1 MRFFFFFDQEKE
13 RELDAKN
20 IYSNR
25 LVKPALRKDGESSTK
40 RKRKSLLRKK
50 TDKERWFMRDFLL
63 NMTIIT

>member
-1 MRFFFFFDQEKE
+1 MPEDFEQSFVASCTLRFFFFDQEKE

-25 LVKPALRKDGESSTK
+25 LVKPALRKDGESSAK

-50 TDKERWFMRDFLL
+50 TDKQR
-63 NMTIIT
+63 